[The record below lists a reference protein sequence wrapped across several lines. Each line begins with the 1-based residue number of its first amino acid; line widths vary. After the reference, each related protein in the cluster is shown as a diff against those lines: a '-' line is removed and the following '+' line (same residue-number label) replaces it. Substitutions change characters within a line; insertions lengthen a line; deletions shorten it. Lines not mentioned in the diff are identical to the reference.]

1 VGSNPTLGVRNQ
13 SLHIFISEF
22 YQNYIDN
29 MVWWD
34 SFYVFSSTIEGL
46 VSYIPNIITAV
57 LLLLIGWI
65 IGKIL
70 GMVTKE
76 ILKRLKADMYF
87 KFGRGIEISKI
98 FGLIVSWIIYLAFIQ
113 AAVSKEILGVPSLE
127 LFVGQILGFIPGVL
141 EAMIIILVGYIL
153 AKYVQGQVIAT
164 KAEYSKF
171 IGQVIFFF
179 TIIIT
184 VALALPFVGIDPSL
198 INNIIVI
205 LVGSIGIG
213 IAIALGLG
221 LKDTVANLAKKYIK
235 KI

>member
-1 VGSNPTLGVRNQ
+1 MFSN
-13 SLHIFISEF
+13 
-22 YQNYIDN
+22 
-29 MVWWD
+29 
-34 SFYVFSSTIEGL
+34 TIEKI
-46 VSYIPNIITAV
+46 VTYIPNIIAAV
-57 LLLLIGWI
+57 LLLLVGWL
-65 IGKIL
+65 IGKVL

-76 ILKRLKADMYF
+76 ILKRLKADVYF
-87 KFGRGIEISKI
+87 KFGRGFEVSKI

-113 AAVSKEILGVPSLE
+113 AAVSKEVLGVPTLE
-127 LFVGQILGFIPGVL
+127 LFVGQVLNFIPGVL
-141 EAMIIILVGYIL
+141 EGMIIILVGYIL

-198 INNIIVI
+198 INNIILI
-205 LVGSIGIG
+205 LVGSVGIG
-213 IAIALGLG
+213 IAVALGLG
-221 LKDTVANLAKKYIK
+221 LKDSVATLAKKYAK

>member
-1 VGSNPTLGVRNQ
+1 
-13 SLHIFISEF
+13 
-22 YQNYIDN
+22 
-29 MVWWD
+29 MVFWD
-34 SFYVFSSTIEGL
+34 SLYVFSNTIEKI
-46 VSYIPNIITAV
+46 VTYIPNIIAAV
-57 LLLLIGWI
+57 LLLLVGWL
-65 IGKIL
+65 IGKVL

-76 ILKRLKADMYF
+76 ILKRLKADVYF
-87 KFGRGIEISKI
+87 KFGRGFEVSKI

-113 AAVSKEILGVPSLE
+113 AAVSKEVLGVPTLE
-127 LFVGQILGFIPGVL
+127 LFVGQVLNFIPGVL
-141 EAMIIILVGYIL
+141 EGMIIILVGYIL

-198 INNIIVI
+198 INNIILI
-205 LVGSIGIG
+205 LVGSVGIG
-213 IAIALGLG
+213 IAVALGLG
-221 LKDTVANLAKKYIK
+221 LKDSVATLAKKYAK